1 MPRGRKKTVNLPLD
15 QQIAMVDEKIASAEE
30 QIKILKLQKKELIA
44 KKDNEEVEKLLKVV
58 KESGKSVDEWLAM
71 VNGTND

>member
-30 QIKILKLQKKELIA
+30 QIKILKLQRKELIA

-71 VNGTND
+71 VNGAND